1 MAILRGLRERRTL
14 GQMSHE
20 LRDSRE
26 RTLLLADATAS
37 LIACVKALALDID
50 EIGAPA
56 LKLALDETLSSLRAE
71 APAEQLAEA
80 IAARKTEALEFAGR
94 EREYLAT
101 RDAELYR
108 IIHVL
113 RDGLSSL
120 SDGDDV
126 FNRRML
132 DRGTRLE
139 AASQLGD
146 LVRVREAI
154 SREVTELRRQVTEKQ
169 ASDEART
176 LELAREVD
184 TLRRDVEDARV
195 SAATDK
201 LTGAANRAAFDS
213 EVARLVEL
221 AGSGGQG
228 FALLMADVDH
238 FKSINDT
245 HGHQVGDRVLVG
257 FVAFCRSRVRR
268 GDMVARWGGE
278 EIAILLPSASERIAH
293 RKAVSLVEQLAD
305 QDWLMESGGK
315 LRFTASIGVSA
326 WVSGDTAETL
336 VARADEA
343 LYRAKQEGRNRALRA
358 GSRPARARVT
368 G

>member
-1 MAILRGLRERRTL
+1 MSQELRG
-14 GQMSHE
+14 
-20 LRDSRE
+20 SRE

-37 LIACVKALALDID
+37 FIACVKALALDIE

-56 LKLALDETLSSLRAE
+56 LKLALDDTLAVLRAE

-80 IAARKTEALEFAGR
+80 LAARKTEALEFAGR
-94 EREYLAT
+94 EREYLTT

-108 IIHVL
+108 IIQVL
-113 RDGLSSL
+113 RDGLASV
-120 SDGDDV
+120 SDVDDV

-154 SREVTELRRQVTEKQ
+154 SREVNELRRQVADKQ
-169 ASDEART
+169 ASDEARAA
-176 LELAREVD
+176 ELAREVD

-221 AGSGGQG
+221 AGAGNQG
-228 FALLMADVDH
+228 FALLLADVDH

-245 HGHQVGDRVLVG
+245 YGHQVGDRVLVG

-293 RKAVSLVEQLAD
+293 RKAAALVEQLAD
-305 QDWLMESGGK
+305 QDWVIESGDTI
-315 LRFTASIGVSA
+315 RFTASIGVSA
-326 WVSGDTAETL
+326 WVSADTAETL

-343 LYRAKQEGRNRALRA
+343 LYRAKQEGRNRAVRG
-358 GSRPARARVT
+358 GSRAARARVA

>member
-1 MAILRGLRERRTL
+1 MAILRGLLERRTL
-14 GQMSHE
+14 GEVSHE
-20 LRDSRE
+20 LRGSRE

-56 LKLALDETLSSLRAE
+56 LKLALDETLSALRAE
-71 APAEQLAEA
+71 VPAEQLAEA
-80 IAARKTEALEFAGR
+80 LAVRTTEALEFAGR

-108 IIHVL
+108 IIQVL

-154 SREVTELRRQVTEKQ
+154 SREVTELRRQVADKQ

-184 TLRRDVEDARV
+184 TLRRDVEDART

-213 EVARLVEL
+213 EVARLVDL
-221 AGSGGQG
+221 ATAGGHG
-228 FALLMADVDH
+228 FALLLADIDH

-278 EIAILLPSASERIAH
+278 EIAILLPSATERIAH
-293 RKAVSLVEQLAD
+293 RKAVSLVEQLAG
-305 QDWLMESGGK
+305 QEWLMESGGK

-326 WVSGDTAETL
+326 WMSGETAETL
-336 VARADEA
+336 VARADGA
-343 LYRAKQEGRNRALRA
+343 LYRAKQEGRNRVRRA
-358 GSRPARARVT
+358 GSRPAVAPVA